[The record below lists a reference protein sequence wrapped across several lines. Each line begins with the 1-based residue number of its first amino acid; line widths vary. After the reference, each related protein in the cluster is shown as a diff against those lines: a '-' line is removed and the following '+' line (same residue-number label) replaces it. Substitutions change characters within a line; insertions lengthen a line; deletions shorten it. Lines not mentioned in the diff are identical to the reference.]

1 MTQGRSIRLFLVDG
15 TSRGLLTA
23 EIVNWTGHVLTGPR
37 SRLGE
42 LVQRPES
49 ARTGVYFLVGPD
61 PETPIKPLVYIGETD
76 NVAVRLRNHN
86 RPETNGG
93 AGGRDFWERVIIVTS
108 KDQNLTKAH
117 VGFLEN
123 QLLAIARE
131 VDRCNLVNNNEGR
144 DTRLPEADRSDM
156 NFFLEQIRTI
166 LPVLGYDFLRPQT
179 RPPAEP
185 ESLSGPAESPDFVF
199 EVPRHGLSAR
209 GREIDGEF
217 YILEGSAVRSDWKG
231 AAGGYEPLFRQL
243 VADGVLVKTSEG
255 HRRFTRDTAFS
266 SPSAAAAVVAGRSA
280 NGRMSWQVANT
291 GQTYGAWQ
299 DEQVSAAQP
308 AERTDE
314 SVRKC
319 P

>member
-15 TSRGLLTA
+15 TARGLLTA

-37 SRLGE
+37 SRLGDV
-42 LVQRPES
+42 VQRPEA

-61 PETPIKPLVYIGETD
+61 PESPIKPLVYIGETD
-76 NVAVRLRNHN
+76 NVAARLRNHN

-123 QLLAIARE
+123 RLLTIARE
-131 VDRCNLVNNNEGR
+131 VDRCSLANGNEGR

-156 NFFLEQIRTI
+156 GFFVEQIRTV
-166 LPVLGYDFLRPQT
+166 LPVLGYDFLRDQ
-179 RPPAEP
+179 RPPPSEP
-185 ESLSGPAESPDFVF
+185 ESMPQAAESPEFRF
-199 EVPRHGLSAR
+199 EVPRHDLAAR
-209 GREIDGEF
+209 GQEIDGEF
-217 YILEGSAVRSDWKG
+217 YVLKGSTARSDWKG
-231 AAGGYEPLFRQL
+231 AEGGYEPLFRQL
-243 VADGVLVKTSEG
+243 VADGVLTKTGEG
-255 HRRFTRDTAFS
+255 NRRFTRDTAFS

-280 NGRMSWQVANT
+280 NGRMSWQVAET

-299 DEQVSAAQP
+299 DAQVSATQP
-308 AERTDE
+308 TDNTD
-314 SVRKC
+314 
-319 P
+319 